1 MPVPIT
7 AIRLLLDFDLNT
19 NDGKMKINGKKS
31 INDTKYEGTVEI
43 DDFVLSDGPF
53 LADFLTLFS
62 LTGLA
67 QKLKGGGIFFENYKG
82 DYIYD
87 KDNID
92 IKDSLI
98 KGSEL
103 GIQFDATLNLQND
116 EIFAKGSI
124 IPAYTINTLLTKFP
138 IVGDII
144 TAGSPEEGL
153 IGANFE
159 VNTVDG
165 EYDISF
171 NPISVFV
178 PNLIKNFLGN

>member
-1 MPVPIT
+1 MESS
-7 AIRLLLDFDLNT
+7 AASELLKLLDFDLNT
-19 NDGKMKINGKKS
+19 NNGKKMKINGKKS

-43 DDFVLSDGPF
+43 DDFILSDGPF

-67 QKLKGGGIFFENYKG
+67 IKLKGGGIFFENYKG

-116 EIFAKGSI
+116 EIFAQRFYHSCLYNKYI
-124 IPAYTINTLLTKFP
+124 INK
-138 IVGDII
+138 
-144 TAGSPEEGL
+144 
-153 IGANFE
+153 
-159 VNTVDG
+159 
-165 EYDISF
+165 ISHSRRYYHCWF
-171 NPISVFV
+171 SRRRFDR
-178 PNLIKNFLGN
+178 